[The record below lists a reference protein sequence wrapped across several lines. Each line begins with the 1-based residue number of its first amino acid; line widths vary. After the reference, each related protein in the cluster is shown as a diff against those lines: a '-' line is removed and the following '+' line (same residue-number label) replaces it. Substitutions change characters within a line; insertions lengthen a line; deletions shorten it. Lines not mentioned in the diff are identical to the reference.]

1 MISILRTRSLGP
13 LRDFIAVL
21 RALRP
26 RHWLGGF
33 TSNVEKMK
41 VKISTGALSNSI
53 PLVKGSSE
61 QFLFLLIWK
70 APFWISLLQKG
81 LVNLQKSVVVG
92 NKNLLGV
99 CYNDLVSTA
108 ELHFYTSLWGYL
120 TCLYLFHVVRWL
132 MKWQYLEFSLTLFS
146 LSLFSFELKSGLFVL
161 LKIVCKD
168 NNVANMSQTRRQPHL
183 SVLCKVGQI

>member
-81 LVNLQKSVVVG
+81 LVNLQKLVVVG

-108 ELHFYTSLWGYL
+108 ELH
-120 TCLYLFHVVRWL
+120 WL